1 MGLIFHSSSCEVFLL
16 VAIIYGAIRWWFSI
30 KFNYWKLRGIPCV
43 SPSFPCG
50 NIGDLLLGRLS
61 TNMIYQKIYDKLD
74 GHQFGGLFHLTKP
87 VFIIRDLELVKNVL
101 VKDFVHFNNRFRDTE
116 TGRGVLS
123 KTLFLSAGPKWRK
136 LRLSVSPTVTPSKIK
151 AMFNIFSES
160 AKDMMDFL
168 QEKVRYSED
177 LEVKALGYDFT
188 TDVMCSFAFG
198 QRINCMKNPDS
209 EFRLMG
215 HRIIKELTGGSLV
228 VKIIASFFTI
238 INRALNCRCQPIQF
252 FEKVVTETIE
262 HREKNGWFR
271 NDLLQFLMKLREKG
285 EIVSDDLIED
295 SFPQKATKGL
305 FDMDKKYEQLVL
317 HCLELFLAGY
327 DTMSMTIGFCLHE
340 LSVNPDIQHTLRE
353 EIDRVLKEFGG
364 EITYE
369 AVHKMEYLDKV
380 LSETL
385 RMYPAGGTLFRTCTK
400 SYMIPGTKTLLEKG
414 VQVVIPVYAL
424 HHDPKYYPDPE
435 KFDPERFN
443 EQIKACRP
451 QSCYLPFGEGPK
463 MCLGVRLALLE
474 IKVAVVALL
483 SKYELSVSK
492 KTSLPIR
499 LDPRTVTL
507 SVEGDIWLRIR
518 NRK

>member
-1 MGLIFHSSSCEVFLL
+1 MIATNTPEKMELGKNKDYYIAKRKVHMFSSSS
-16 VAIIYGAIRWWFSI
+16 FSEED
-30 KFNYWKLRGIPCV
+30 NDV
-43 SPSFPCG
+43 
-50 NIGDLLLGRLS
+50 LS
-61 TNMIYQKIYDKLD
+61 EK
-74 GHQFGGLFHLTKP
+74 
-87 VFIIRDLELVKNVL
+87 
-101 VKDFVHFNNRFRDTE
+101 DTE
-116 TGRGVLS
+116 TGRGILS
-123 KTLFLSAGPKWRK
+123 KTLFLSAGPKWKK

-151 AMFNIFSES
+151 AMFNIFTES

-215 HRIIKELTGGSLV
+215 HKIIKELTGGSLV
-228 VKIIASFFTI
+228 VKIVASFFTI
-238 INRALNCRCQPIQF
+238 INRALNCKCQPIQF
-252 FEKVVTETIE
+252 FEKVVIETIE

-285 EIVSDDLIED
+285 EIVGDDFTEE

-305 FDMDKKYEQLVL
+305 FDMDKEYEQLVL

-340 LSVNPDIQHTLRE
+340 LSINSDIQQTLRE
-353 EIDRVLKEFGG
+353 EIDGVLKEFGG

-400 SYMIPGTKTLLEKG
+400 SYTIPGTKTLLEKG

-424 HHDPKYYPDPE
+424 HHDPKYYPDPD

-443 EQIKACRP
+443 EQNKACRP
-451 QSCYLPFGEGPK
+451 PSCYLPFGEGPK
-463 MCLGVRLALLE
+463 MCLGMRLALLE